1 MQSILSVAH
10 AATAIEHDI
19 FRSHDFSDFITTLT
33 NLTTEYAPQDIY
45 ALVDVDYTITVPAHP
60 ATHAPNVK
68 EHYTQFIKLTKDFSS
83 DELERFENIVLVQQP
98 QQVIDPKV
106 QSYLAQL
113 KKSQIKTT
121 AITAM
126 LCAPLAPDMHS
137 MTQWRYESLKSL
149 NIDFSDS
156 FPQVEIFDFTE
167 IPAYLTAHPQYY
179 KGILCTNGEL
189 GQHHK
194 GTVLDSFLKQTGYR
208 PKVIVMIDDKL
219 KNLVDVQATLQNTGI
234 RFIGF
239 DYQAGLQFA
248 QQPVDQLAFTQFWN
262 DVKKAL

>member
-1 MQSILSVAH
+1 MESVLSVANAA
-10 AATAIEHDI
+10 AATEYDI
-19 FRSHDFSDFITTLT
+19 FRSHDFNDFITTLAV
-33 NLTTEYAPQDIY
+33 LTTEYAPQDIY

-60 ATHAPNVK
+60 ATHAPNLK
-68 EHYTQFIKLTKDFSS
+68 QHYAQFSLLTQTLNP
-83 DELERFENIVLVQQP
+83 DELEKFENLVLIQQP

-106 QSYLAQL
+106 HSYLAQL

-126 LCAPLAPDMHS
+126 LSAGPTPDMQS
-137 MTQWRYESLKSL
+137 MAQWRYESLKSL
-149 NIDFSDS
+149 SIDFSDS
-156 FPQVEIFDFTE
+156 FPHVERVDFTD
-167 IPAYLTAHPQYY
+167 IPAYLAAHPQYY

-194 GTVLDSFLKQTGYR
+194 GTVLDAFLQKIDYR
-208 PKVIVMIDDKL
+208 PKVIVMIDDRL
-219 KNLVDVQATLQNTGI
+219 KNLEDVQATLKNSGI

-239 DYQAGLQFA
+239 DYQAGLQFTN
-248 QQPVDQLAFTQFWN
+248 QSVDQQAFTQFWA